1 MWVCSIL
8 RFCISTAEAASGF
21 YLGLEVELPWWFG
34 TVLMIPQHVLWA

>member
-1 MWVCSIL
+1 MGLQHITVLHIDRRGGIWL
-8 RFCISTAEAASGF
+8 